1 LLYIIIKRFEKGN
14 RIKKWSAT
22 FRVWHWL
29 FALTILFMSTT
40 VLLRETILD
49 KETNGAVITENISM
63 LYDVNVTKEDSIDI
77 AKEIRRP
84 LWQWHI
90 YIGYL
95 FAGLVFVRLMLFFT
109 QSGRQNYINCDEKT
123 THKKIV
129 SGIYIVFYGFSII
142 AALTGISIKFNELF
156 GISEDLEHTVKEIH
170 EFAFYAILIF
180 IAIHVAGVVIAEN
193 SNEKGIVSDM
203 INGGREEKE
212 SNS

>member
-1 LLYIIIKRFEKGN
+1 M
-14 RIKKWSAT
+14 KKWSAT

-95 FAGLVFVRLMLFFT
+95 FAGLVLVRLMLFFT

-129 SGIYIVFYGFSII
+129 S
-142 AALTGISIKFNELF
+142 
-156 GISEDLEHTVKEIH
+156 
-170 EFAFYAILIF
+170 
-180 IAIHVAGVVIAEN
+180 
-193 SNEKGIVSDM
+193 
-203 INGGREEKE
+203 
-212 SNS
+212 

>member
-1 LLYIIIKRFEKGN
+1 M
-14 RIKKWSAT
+14 KKWSAT

-95 FAGLVFVRLMLFFT
+95 FAGLVLVRLMLFFT
-109 QSGRQNYINCDEKT
+109 HSGRQNYINCDEKT

-129 SGIYIVFYGFSII
+129 SGIYIVFYVFAVI
-142 AALTGISIKFNELF
+142 AALTGIGIKFNELF
-156 GISEDLEHTVKEIH
+156 GISGDLEHTVKEIH
-170 EFAFYAILIF
+170 EFVFYAILAF
-180 IAIHVAGVVIAEN
+180 MAIHIAGVVIAEN

-203 INGGREEKE
+203 INGGKD
-212 SNS
+212 